1 MRTPVGETD
10 FPDLNLARRGKV
22 RDIYDL
28 GDNLLMVATDR
39 ISAFDVIMPD
49 PIPDKGIILTQISL
63 YWFEIMQPIVAN
75 HVISAD
81 VNEYPAVCRPYA
93 ETLRGRSMLVK
104 KADPLPIECVVRGY
118 LSGSGWKSYQE
129 SGRVCGIPLAAGL
142 QESDRLPEP
151 IFTPSTKE
159 ELGAHDININFE
171 ETVKRIGHEL
181 SSKVR
186 DLSLAIYKKGAEMAD
201 QKQIIIADTK
211 FEFGLVGNDI
221 ILIDEV
227 LTPDSS
233 RFWPKESYQPGGAQ
247 QSFDKQYVRDHLIS
261 INYNKQPPG
270 PELPDD
276 IIRNTRKKY
285 LEALIH
291 LTGDSHGLG

>member
-261 INYNKQPPG
+261 INYNKKPPG